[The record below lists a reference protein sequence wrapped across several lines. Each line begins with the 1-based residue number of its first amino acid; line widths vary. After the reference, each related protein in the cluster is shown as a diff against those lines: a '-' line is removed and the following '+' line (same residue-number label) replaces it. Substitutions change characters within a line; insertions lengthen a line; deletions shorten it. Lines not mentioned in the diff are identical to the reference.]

1 MGGYGRSSYHVF
13 FFCTIARSLTRVPFV
28 KKSSHCGSPIHSFVL
43 VETTNSFLDFS
54 INLQSILALDVLL
67 SRIQS
72 FFYIRFIPIF
82 TIPSKESNFQG
93 LSEAYPQMALRY
105 SEKWW
110 CIGFRRILSPTFP
123 LVLFFLVVYIVIS
136 HSFSILFPYPITG
149 SSTGRD
155 DGQSAIFGRG
165 PSVTRQQGWGY
176 VCVLYIYIYGWWDFY
191 HPNNWLVGF
200 LSSQLIHI
208 FQRGRLKPPSR

>member
-1 MGGYGRSSYHVF
+1 MTRVQESKHQKTGFCPFKHDSESYGDPEKSWVDMAGRHIMFFF

-54 INLQSILALDVLL
+54 TNLQSILALDVLL

-105 SEKWW
+105 SEKW
-110 CIGFRRILSPTFP
+110 
-123 LVLFFLVVYIVIS
+123 
-136 HSFSILFPYPITG
+136 
-149 SSTGRD
+149 
-155 DGQSAIFGRG
+155 
-165 PSVTRQQGWGY
+165 
-176 VCVLYIYIYGWWDFY
+176 
-191 HPNNWLVGF
+191 
-200 LSSQLIHI
+200 
-208 FQRGRLKPPSR
+208 